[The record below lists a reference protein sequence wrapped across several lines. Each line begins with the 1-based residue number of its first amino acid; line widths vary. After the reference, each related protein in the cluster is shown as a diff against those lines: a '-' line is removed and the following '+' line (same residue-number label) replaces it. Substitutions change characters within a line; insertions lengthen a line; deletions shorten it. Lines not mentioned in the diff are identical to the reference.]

1 MFLLC
6 HLGAAITD
14 PCKEDLVTMP
24 LVIMVD
30 YSPRFGMMLTR
41 VISTF
46 LFGSEM
52 YVISS

>member
-14 PCKEDLVTMP
+14 PCKEDLVPMP
-24 LVIMVD
+24 LVIID
-30 YSPRFGMMLTR
+30 YSTRFVIMLTR
-41 VISTF
+41 VIFSF
-46 LFGSEM
+46 LFVSEM